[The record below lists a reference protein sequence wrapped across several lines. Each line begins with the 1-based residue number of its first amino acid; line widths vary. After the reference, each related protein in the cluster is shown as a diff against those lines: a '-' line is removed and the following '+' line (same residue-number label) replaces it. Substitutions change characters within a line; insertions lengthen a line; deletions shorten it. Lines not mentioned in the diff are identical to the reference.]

1 MLFDYINVYIN
12 VYTYIQ
18 MYILCDNEDFI
29 LT

>member
-18 MYILCDNEDFI
+18 MYILCDSEDFI